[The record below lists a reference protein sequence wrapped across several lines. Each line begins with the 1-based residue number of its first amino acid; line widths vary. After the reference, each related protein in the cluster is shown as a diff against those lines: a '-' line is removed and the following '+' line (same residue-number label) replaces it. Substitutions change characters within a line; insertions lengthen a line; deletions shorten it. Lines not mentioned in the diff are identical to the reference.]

1 MVLSYPNI
9 GVFGVCAIGK
19 NRVVKLGTVRYGT
32 VRYGT
37 VRYGTVPTYLAQ
49 FFRPETRS
57 LTLGI

>member
-37 VRYGTVPTYLAQ
+37 VPTYLAQ